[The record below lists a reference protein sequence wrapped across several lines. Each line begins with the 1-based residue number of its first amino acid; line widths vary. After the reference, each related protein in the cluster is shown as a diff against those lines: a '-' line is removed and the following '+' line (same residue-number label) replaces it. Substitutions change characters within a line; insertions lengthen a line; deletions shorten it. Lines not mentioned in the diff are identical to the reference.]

1 MNYKLF
7 DKDEFLPFLRR
18 YRFEDIEDAAFVK
31 IVFTIE
37 VLIYNLINNAL
48 YVTEALKVKTIKRKH
63 FDGVVQIMRD
73 FENGMTKNPN
83 LNLKGGNGT
92 ALPAEY
98 FGVDSGRYFEQSML
112 KGGNGTALPSE
123 YFGFD
128 SGRYFAS
135 VDFNNTSYM
144 DGMTRGPLMSTMEP
158 GVIGMTGGGMT
169 AGSFLTDKQVR
180 IFIDNYKKEHKL
192 DFKVATEVYQLLIA
206 SVVSNLSNLLKAC
219 SDKASKSKKP
229 ILTTAHLYSVLE
241 KNGKQFAHMSYVWK
255 TK

>member
-7 DKDEFLPFLRR
+7 AKDEFIPFLRN

-63 FDGVVQIMRD
+63 YDGVVQIMRD
-73 FENGMTKNPN
+73 FEQGMSKNHI
-83 LNLKGGNGT
+83 
-92 ALPAEY
+92 
-98 FGVDSGRYFEQSML
+98 L

-128 SGRYFAS
+128 SGRYFAN
-135 VDFNNTSYM
+135 VDFTNTGYM
-144 DGMTRGPLMSTMEP
+144 DGLTRGPLMSTMD
-158 GVIGMTGGGMT
+158 VSAASVMNMAGGGMT
-169 AGSFLTDKQVR
+169 AGTFLTDKQIR
-180 IFIDNYKKEHKL
+180 IFIDNYKKENKL

-206 SVVSNLSNLLKAC
+206 SVVSNLSNLLQAC

-229 ILTTAHLYSVLE
+229 ILTMAHLYSVLE

-255 TK
+255 NK